1 MHIIPVSTLTDR
13 IRQKN
18 RLTKVRHTY
27 VTADVGL
34 GGHAQ
39 RRHAIRKH
47 VGAFVPHVRNDDHV
61 VSPWRLAPTLL
72 PDTHPR
78 TLPLFN
84 TNAVLLR
91 VTCHTKAVS
100 RSSSVSTPPRDEYSR
115 YITAKRCKSA
125 VIALLSASTSKP
137 VASVLPPAACLS
149 TRIVSTT
156 TRIPAP
162 AASASASLAV
172 SVSHVVQHS
181 AALFAVTKAC
191 HVLLSLS
198 HPNLVAIFHIS
209 PDGDMHMER
218 MQISLQRHM
227 LRAHTCSA
235 GAKLAIARHVT
246 SALQY
251 LYLRDVQHEDLCPNN
266 ILLAWQHGEMLVKL
280 CDFYNEQA
288 GCHRTA
294 ASAAPEVVLLPA
306 RDVTAAADVWAL
318 GCCLL
323 FMEGAEP
330 FTGFE
335 HADAILLHLGQQA

>member
-1 MHIIPVSTLTDR
+1 MLHDLEGSQALVFLRDGS
-13 IRQKN
+13 
-18 RLTKVRHTY
+18 
-27 VTADVGL
+27 
-34 GGHAQ
+34 
-39 RRHAIRKH
+39 AIRRPKKT
-47 VGAFVPHVRNDDHV
+47 AAQHVR
-61 VSPWRLAPTLL
+61 
-72 PDTHPR
+72 
-78 TLPLFN
+78 
-84 TNAVLLR
+84 
-91 VTCHTKAVS
+91 
-100 RSSSVSTPPRDEYSR
+100 
-115 YITAKRCKSA
+115 
-125 VIALLSASTSKP
+125 
-137 VASVLPPAACLS
+137 
-149 TRIVSTT
+149 
-156 TRIPAP
+156 
-162 AASASASLAV
+162 
-172 SVSHVVQHS
+172 
-181 AALFAVTKAC
+181 TKAC

-198 HPNLVAIFHIS
+198 HPNLVVIFHIS

-251 LYLRDVQHEDLCPNN
+251 LHLRDVQHEDLCPNN

-294 ASAAPEVVLLPA
+294 AYAAPEVVLLPA

-330 FTGFE
+330 FAGFE
-335 HADAILLHLGQQA
+335 HAAAILLHLGQHLCVAFRQRSVVTPFALRDCAYGPARHIAHSVWADVLADIFRPAASRPSSHELQQRLHALHAPSKHPAGGVLARLDFVHG